1 MKKSRKFLIGFL
13 IAFACAALL
22 IVCAVIT
29 RNQST
34 QMQAALSNV
43 DVCAVYLGEAT
54 SYDGSVPT
62 GYKPICYVLDV
73 ENHSQ
78 YTMENIM
85 MQSIDVYPN
94 TISVEPDAYGEGVI
108 QLSPSESDASMP
120 IALFVPENLTD
131 DEIIKSL
138 SQNDLHILFQVDKKD
153 YTLPVSKWRKGTK
166 KEYQQYVIPGYFDSP
181 AQTPDGFLK

>member
-1 MKKSRKFLIGFL
+1 MKKGINFGVIVSIFVACCVMLCSCANVGHNQAESAQVDLSR
-13 IAFACAALL
+13 
-22 IVCAVIT
+22 
-29 RNQST
+29 
-34 QMQAALSNV
+34 V

-181 AQTPDGFLK
+181 AQIPDGFLK